1 MSKQHQSKRHTSTI
15 RTKHTLFRAIEAL
28 EPRKMFSIDPA
39 VCFAAPPQ
47 EVGDVSVDVIDA
59 EPLVD
64 AAVEV
69 LPIDKA
75 IDDSVKP
82 IDDVPASEILPE
94 SNAVDEVFVTDVP
107 GGEVTDESLLYT
119 TFLPIRTLDI
129 QPNYRT
135 LTDDAEPKSTG
146 DETTD
151 ETLVDPIFVM
161 PQLPVDDALEPVTTV
176 SDEVTLGEFTPEE
189 LAYTCFAPV
198 GEPGVD
204 PMVIDEEMLV
214 DDAPTPVESKSEESA
229 ATELTPEELA
239 YTTFVPDRTFD
250 IKPYYRTL
258 TDDAEATPAVDE
270 PTDAPTDE
278 PTDETLVDPIVVVDE
293 TLIDA
298 GVVDDAPTPVET
310 VSEEVA
316 PTELTPEELAYTT
329 FAPVAE
335 PVRSLDIQ
343 PNYRGQVG
351 NVGGVDVSDT
361 PTEPK
366 VFKGNV
372 VKNSVVKNDV
382 PEVGSV
388 ATTTPE
394 VVPDAMPV
402 GFAQANAIPQNTRAF
417 KSIFSELNIDDTDD
431 ILA

>member
-1 MSKQHQSKRHTSTI
+1 MRSKQ
-15 RTKHTLFRAIEAL
+15 TLFRAIEAL

-59 EPLVD
+59 KPVDD
-64 AAVEV
+64 AALEI

-82 IDDVPASEILPE
+82 IDDMPASEVLPE
-94 SNAVDEVFVTDVP
+94 GDAVDEVFVTDVP

-135 LTDDAEPKSTG
+135 LTDDAEPKSTV

-161 PQLPVDDALEPVTTV
+161 PHLPA
-176 SDEVTLGEFTPEE
+176 
-189 LAYTCFAPV
+189 
-198 GEPGVD
+198 
-204 PMVIDEEMLV
+204 
-214 DDAPTPVESKSEESA
+214 DDAPTPAESKSEESA

-258 TDDAEATPAVDE
+258 TDDAGAMPKADE
-270 PTDAPTDE
+270 PTDAPTDAQTDE
-278 PTDETLVDPIVVVDE
+278 PTDETLIDPIGFVDE
-293 TLIDA
+293 TLIDS
-298 GVVDDAPTPVET
+298 GVVDDEPTPVET

-351 NVGGVDVSDT
+351 NIGGVDVSDT
-361 PTEPK
+361 LTEPK

-372 VKNSVVKNDV
+372 VKNDV
-382 PEVGSV
+382 PEVESV
-388 ATTTPE
+388 ATITPNVVPE
-394 VVPDAMPV
+394 VVPDVMPV

-417 KSIFSELNIDDTDD
+417 KSIFSELSIGDTDD